1 MRHSPTHV
9 SVPHVPVNGRHRK
22 LPERFDAVR
31 RILRAGVQPRVAV
44 VTGLLC
50 CLGLAAGAN
59 GGFSS
64 VDANNAAM
72 ATRAENERASRS
84 QVRVPAPAPV
94 AKPAPKP
101 VAKPAPHKP
110 WRPRPVAGL
119 TQAQMDN
126 AYRIVEAG
134 KALKL
139 PKQAYVIAVA
149 TAMQESRLYNLASTA
164 VPSSMRYPHEGYG
177 SDHDSVGLFQQRA
190 SSGWGPVRNLMQPRY
205 AATKFYLALRN
216 VPGWQ
221 HMRLTYA
228 AQAVQVSAYPE
239 AYQKHAWRAG
249 TVVDALT

>member
-1 MRHSPTHV
+1 V
-9 SVPHVPVNGRHRK
+9 SVPHIPVSGRHRK

-31 RILRAGVQPRVAV
+31 RIVRSGVQPRVAV

-59 GGFSS
+59 GVFST
-64 VDANNAAM
+64 VDANNTAM
-72 ATRAENERASRS
+72 SVRAENEHASRS
-84 QVRVPAPAPV
+84 QVRVPVAPAAPAKPAPA

-101 VAKPAPHKP
+101 AAKPAARKV

-119 TQAQMDN
+119 SQTQMDN

-134 KALKL
+134 KALGL

-149 TAMQESRLYNLASTA
+149 TAMQESKLYNLASSS
-164 VPSSMRYPHEGYG
+164 VPESMHYPHEGYG

-190 SSGWGPVRNLMQPRY
+190 SSGWGPVRKLLQPRY

-221 HMRLTYA
+221 NMRLTYA

-239 AYQKHAWRAG
+239 AYQQHAWRAG
-249 TVVDALT
+249 KVVDALT